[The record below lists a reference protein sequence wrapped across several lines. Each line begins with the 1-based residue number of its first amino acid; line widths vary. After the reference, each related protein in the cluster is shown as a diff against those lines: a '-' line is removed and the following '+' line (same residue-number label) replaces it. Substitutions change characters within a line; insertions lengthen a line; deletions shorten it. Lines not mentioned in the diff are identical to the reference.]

1 MSFEEKFGDFIW
13 DRVDELLME
22 LQKNNKEYQR
32 DSDKICEIDKVLKN
46 NLSSEMYL
54 KVIESEEVNRGK
66 ENLMMEHCYLRGFS
80 DALRIA
86 IKL

>member
-1 MSFEEKFGDFIW
+1 MSFEEKFSDFIW

-22 LQKNNKEYQR
+22 LQKNNKEYQLN
-32 DSDKICEIDKVLKN
+32 SDKICEINKLLKN
-46 NLSSEMYL
+46 NLSSEMYSKL
-54 KVIESEEVNRGK
+54 TESEEVNRVK

-80 DALRIA
+80 DALKIA